1 MGGAGRQSRLP
12 GWGWGN
18 VGEGSCGEI
27 CRAGGQIMGVG
38 VKMPAEGQKPWS
50 SSWRVM
56 WSKRC
61 LWPQCRG

>member
-12 GWGWGN
+12 GWGCGN
-18 VGEGSCGEI
+18 VG
-27 CRAGGQIMGVG
+27 GGGPAERSAERGADHGVG

-50 SSWRVM
+50 SSRRVM